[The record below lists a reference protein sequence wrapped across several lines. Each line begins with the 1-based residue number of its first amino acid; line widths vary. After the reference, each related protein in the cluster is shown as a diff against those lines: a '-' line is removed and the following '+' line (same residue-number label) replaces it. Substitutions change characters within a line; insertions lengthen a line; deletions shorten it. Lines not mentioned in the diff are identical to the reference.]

1 MKRRRTHIHKQH
13 SRIFYSFWCG
23 YKASFKPIARLL
35 TQKLNAVAAPKG
47 IKNGDDAVNM
57 GSHYLVYSMAFL
69 WLWSGI
75 QPALFALP
83 QSLDLLAR
91 VGFQAA
97 YCLPMFAL
105 SCALDVFFGLG
116 CCTRLRDCAW
126 FWAAQAAVVL
136 GYSVIIAFRL
146 PEMWAHPFAPLV
158 KNVPILAVLIY
169 LCDANR
175 RAQP

>member
-1 MKRRRTHIHKQH
+1 MKRFDAMK
-13 SRIFYSFWCG
+13 
-23 YKASFKPIARLL
+23 RL
-35 TQKLNAVAAPKG
+35 
-47 IKNGDDAVNM
+47 D
-57 GSHYLVYSMAFL
+57 YLVYSMAFL

-97 YCLPMFAL
+97 HRLPVFAL
-105 SCALDVFFGLG
+105 SCALDIAFGLG
-116 CCTRLRDCAW
+116 CCTRLRDCAG

-136 GYSVIIAFRL
+136 GYSAIIAFRL

-158 KNVPILAVLIY
+158 KNVPILAVLVY
-169 LCDANR
+169 LCDVR
-175 RAQP
+175 RTQP

>member
-1 MKRRRTHIHKQH
+1 M
-13 SRIFYSFWCG
+13 
-23 YKASFKPIARLL
+23 ARLL
-35 TQKLNAVAAPKG
+35 AQKLNAVAAPKG

-83 QSLDLLAR
+83 QSLDLLAQ

-126 FWAAQAAVVL
+126 FWVAQAAVVL

-169 LCDANR
+169 LCNVNR
-175 RAQP
+175 RMQP

>member
-35 TQKLNAVAAPKG
+35 AQKFNAVAAPKG

-83 QSLDLLAR
+83 QSFDLLAR

-116 CCTRLRDCAW
+116 CCTRLRYRAG

-136 GYSVIIAFRL
+136 GYSAIIAFRL

>member
-1 MKRRRTHIHKQH
+1 MKRSRTHIHKQH

-35 TQKLNAVAAPKG
+35 AQKLNAVAAPKG

-105 SCALDVFFGLG
+105 SCALDVFFVLG

-175 RAQP
+175 RTQP

>member
-1 MKRRRTHIHKQH
+1 MKRLD
-13 SRIFYSFWCG
+13 C
-23 YKASFKPIARLL
+23 
-35 TQKLNAVAAPKG
+35 
-47 IKNGDDAVNM
+47 
-57 GSHYLVYSMAFL
+57 LVYSMAFL

-116 CCTRLRDCAW
+116 CCTRLRYRAG
-126 FWAAQAAVVL
+126 FWVAQAAVVL

-158 KNVPILAVLIY
+158 KNVPILAVLI
-169 LCDANR
+169 
-175 RAQP
+175 

>member
-1 MKRRRTHIHKQH
+1 MKRLD
-13 SRIFYSFWCG
+13 CLG
-23 YKASFKPIARLL
+23 
-35 TQKLNAVAAPKG
+35 
-47 IKNGDDAVNM
+47 
-57 GSHYLVYSMAFL
+57 YSMAFL

-116 CCTRLRDCAW
+116 CCTRLRDCAG
-126 FWAAQAAVVL
+126 FWAAHA
-136 GYSVIIAFRL
+136 
-146 PEMWAHPFAPLV
+146 FAPLV